1 MAITVVILN
10 LLKFTSPFFVAL
22 LISTGC
28 ATAPKHDWTVKEINR
43 GQTFMESKGAEAG
56 KARLVKNSIATQNQ
70 NREFI
75 RWGGV
80 AVVLQDGQSAA
91 SEAGSHLQRF
101 QDELVE
107 RLQKNTEYPGFK
119 LVGLSAGLQDN
130 QQAAAA
136 PLILMVVLQNERV
149 TITPLSVGKKV
160 EYQVTGHV
168 LFLDSKSAM
177 QTTAAYPVAVTTV
190 DLGETPISGLVNE
203 ALFSEKK
210 ASDGKSIGLI
220 GQVADMLAEKAIVPR
235 AVFPPVSVQ
244 RFSLQNNGGFL
255 EKSLYLENK
264 LQKQL
269 SDMSESTASAWA
281 DELAGSLT
289 VYLGANTGL
298 PLNPYVAGGSEQKFT
313 SDSVLS
319 QAASLTMRTVDNQQM
334 NSKLTAP
341 RHVLNMSFSK
351 FYLTESSD
359 SSKRKTFQTTVNY
372 GFDAVISLK
381 NADTGKEVDRVVLKV
396 GEGGKGLGPQAKKQG
411 QIGEFVLKKDQLQN
425 IQLHF
430 SNLRSFLEEALLQLS
445 REIAYPE
452 EDWLK
457 RFEKFRSNIKRNS

>member
-1 MAITVVILN
+1 MQFRWIFLG
-10 LLKFTSPFFVAL
+10 AL
-22 LISTGC
+22 LIATGC
-28 ATAPKHDWTVKEINR
+28 ASAPKHDWTVKEINR
-43 GQTFMESKGAEAG
+43 GQAFMESKGAEAG
-56 KARLVKNSIATQNQ
+56 KARLVKNSITTQNR

-119 LVGLSAGLQDN
+119 LVGLSADLQDN
-130 QQAAAA
+130 QQAVAA

-149 TITPLSVGKKV
+149 IITPLTVGKKV
-160 EYQVTGHV
+160 EYRITGHV

-190 DLGETPISGLVNE
+190 DLGETPISDLVNE
-203 ALFSEKK
+203 ALFSKKK

-255 EKSLYLENK
+255 EKSLYVENI
-264 LQKQL
+264 LQKHL
-269 SDMSESTASAWA
+269 SDMSESMASAWA
-281 DELAGSLT
+281 DELAGALT

-298 PLNPYVAGGSEQKFT
+298 PLNPYVAGGPEQFT
-313 SDSVLS
+313 SNSVLS

-341 RHVLNMSFSK
+341 RHVLSVSFSK
-351 FYLTESSD
+351 LYLTESSD
-359 SSKRKTFQTTVNY
+359 PSKRKTFQTAVNY

-396 GEGGKGLGPQAKKQG
+396 TEGGRGLGPLAKKYVELG
-411 QIGEFVLKKDQLQN
+411 VFVLKKDQLQN

-452 EDWLK
+452 EDLLK
-457 RFEKFRSNIKRNS
+457 RFEKFRSNIKNNS